1 MEYGHTTD
9 LEGIDFTLPPDH
21 SSNIVF
27 LSSLADLSTFGKL
40 TNLRLHI
47 GCAKWGIKEW
57 VGPLYPKGTKESE
70 YLTEY
75 GKRFNSV
82 ELNTTGYRF
91 GSARIMK
98 EWADQT
104 PDGFTFSPKFPQ
116 SITQFKLLGDVQ
128 DLTERFVESISGF
141 GEKLGRPFLLLP
153 ERFTP
158 ARMDKVD
165 AFFEKIPKDF
175 PVSFELRHPDF
186 YNEENKSRLA
196 EILRKH
202 NTPWIISDTAGE
214 RDVIHMV
221 LTSDT
226 VFIRF
231 SGCDTPEV
239 DKKRMDDWVDRIKLW
254 REQGIREVYWYAHNI
269 PEEKTPIYAA
279 YFLKGVNEKLSLNLK
294 VPEVPEL

>member
-9 LEGIDFTLPPDH
+9 IAGIDFTLPPDH
-21 SSNIVF
+21 FSNASF
-27 LSSLADLSTFGKL
+27 LQTINITRSTL
-40 TNLRLHI
+40 NVHC

-57 VGPLYPKGTKESE
+57 VGMLYPAGTKESE
-70 YLTEY
+70 YLTNY
-75 GKRFNSV
+75 SRCFNSV

-104 PDGFTFSPKFPQ
+104 PDGFSFSPKFPQ
-116 SITQFKLLGDVQ
+116 SITQFKLLGEVQ
-128 DLTERFVESISGF
+128 ELTERFVESISGF

-158 ARMDKVD
+158 ARLDKVE
-165 AFFEKIPKDF
+165 AFFEKITKDF

-186 YNEENKSRLA
+186 YNEENKQQLA
-196 EILRKH
+196 GILRKH

-214 RDVIHMV
+214 RGVIHQV
-221 LTSDT
+221 LTSDSI
-226 VFIRF
+226 FIRF
-231 SGCDTPEV
+231 SGCDSPDI
-239 DKKRMDDWVDRIKLW
+239 DKKRINDWVDRIKLW
-254 REQGIREVYWYAHNI
+254 HDQGVREVYWYAHNI

-279 YFLKGVNEKLSLNLK
+279 YFLKQMNSKLGLNNDVPK
-294 VPEVPEL
+294 VPEF